1 MIALVKP
8 YIAPV
13 DEMMPAIE
21 KILYSGYIAESEPV
35 WDFQKQFGDFIGN
48 PNILVVNSGTAALHI
63 AMLVLNIGPGD
74 EVIST
79 PMTSEPTN
87 TTIALTGAK
96 IVWAD
101 VVELQH
107 RGYNLWIDEANLD
120 MTKDSWE
127 EDALKAIESS
137 NCVLLAFYVSRN
149 SLTSEACL
157 NEIETTKGELT
168 IKYKK
173 Q

>member
-1 MIALVKP
+1 MAMDLKSLHKDLLPCDVESP
-8 YIAPV
+8 YV
-13 DEMMPAIE
+13 FVS
-21 KILYSGYIAESEPV
+21 YSSKDKE
-35 WDFQKQFGDFIGN
+35 
-48 PNILVVNSGTAALHI
+48 
-63 AMLVLNIGPGD
+63 
-74 EVIST
+74 
-79 PMTSEPTN
+79 
-87 TTIALTGAK
+87 

-168 IKYKK
+168 IKNILGMCPSLPLNAKI
-173 Q
+173 